1 MPNGNIHT
9 RTSNGITMSKPIP
22 KPGTTVIL
30 RKRPFT
36 RTTPSL
42 RPTIDV
48 FAIIREINHHDVRME
63 LKGQPFE
70 VYIPIRFL
78 KSAGST
84 LDANP
89 PVISIP
95 DKFTIET
102 LPL

>member
-1 MPNGNIHT
+1 
-9 RTSNGITMSKPIP
+9 MSRELP

-30 RKRPFT
+30 RKRPFM
-36 RTTPSL
+36 RTTPAL
-42 RPTIDV
+42 RPVIDV
-48 FAIIREINHHDVRME
+48 FAIVREINHHDVRVE

-70 VYIPIRFL
+70 AYIPKRFFL
-78 KSAGST
+78 SAGST

-95 DKFTIET
+95 DKFVIET